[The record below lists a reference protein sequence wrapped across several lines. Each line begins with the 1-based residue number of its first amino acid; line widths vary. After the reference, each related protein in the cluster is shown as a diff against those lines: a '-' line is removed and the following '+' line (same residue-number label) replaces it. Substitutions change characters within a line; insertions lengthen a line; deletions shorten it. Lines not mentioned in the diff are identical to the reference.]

1 MVATASRVRSWL
13 LIEQPG
19 AWGGDA
25 LVESEL
31 DAELGAAIVAR
42 SRRHGVRPLLI
53 RRPGWRRSATGRQ
66 CYLAHSGARRSWL
79 EALEVDD
86 PSALL
91 DLDWPALAVDRPPG
105 IGRAHP
111 GPLHLVCTN
120 GRHDRCCADLGRP
133 LARAL
138 DGAGVGEVW
147 ECSHIGGDRFA
158 ANLVCL
164 PEGVYFGRVGPD
176 EAVTVAAD
184 YAAGLITLERY
195 RGRSCYPP
203 LVQAAEHSVR
213 QAGGIREI
221 GALVAT
227 AVDPLSA
234 DVVDVTFAG
243 PSADGWRVRIG
254 RRRSSGEVVLTCGA
268 EQPSRPW
275 EYHLLDVARIE
286 HER

>member
-1 MVATASRVRSWL
+1 
-13 LIEQPG
+13 
-19 AWGGDA
+19 
-25 LVESEL
+25 
-31 DAELGAAIVAR
+31 
-42 SRRHGVRPLLI
+42 
-53 RRPGWRRSATGRQ
+53 
-66 CYLAHSGARRSWL
+66 LAHSGARRSWL
-79 EALEVDD
+79 EGLEVDD

-133 LARAL
+133 LVRAL
-138 DGAGVGEVW
+138 DNAGVGDVW

-176 EAVTVAAD
+176 EGAAVATD
-184 YAAGLITLERY
+184 YADGLLTLERY

-203 LVQAAEHSVR
+203 MVQAADLYVR
-213 QAGGIREI
+213 RAGGIREI
-221 GALVAT
+221 DALVAT

-243 PSADGWRVRIG
+243 PSSGGWRVRVA
-254 RRRSSGEVVLTCGA
+254 RQRSSSEVVLTCRSGTA
-268 EQPSRPW
+268 SQPW
-275 EYHLLDVARIE
+275 EYQLVDLAEIDSAPRSP
-286 HER
+286 